1 MKPKTGFTRKKEFW
15 SIVWADSRGN
25 RMSALPPDN
34 LLQPFQIE
42 SMAAQGRLVR
52 LGDAVDKVLSAHDY
66 PLDVARVLGEALAIA
81 SVIAGTLKFEGVLTF
96 QIKGDGPINIL
107 VVDVTSDGFLRGYAQ
122 YKEDKLAE
130 ISDGSGA
137 IKGPQQDVPR
147 LFGSGYLALTVDQG
161 PDTQRYQGIVP
172 LEGAT
177 LTDCAHTYF
186 RQSVQL
192 EAVLKIAVDRVP
204 DPEGGLRWRAGA
216 LILQKLEQRGVQQ
229 QSGDDRDPDSDDA
242 WRRAVVLLGSCTS
255 EELLDPQLHPND
267 LLYRLFNEDGV
278 RVFEPTALA
287 MRCRCSR
294 DRVKN
299 VLQSFPRSE
308 IDDMKIGDDVVVTCE
323 FCNASYVFDPTA
335 IDLLYADQ
343 AE

>member
-1 MKPKTGFTRKKEFW
+1 
-15 SIVWADSRGN
+15 
-25 RMSALPPDN
+25 MSEVPPDN

-52 LGDAVDKVLSAHDY
+52 LGDAVQSVLGAHDY
-66 PLDVARVLGEALAIA
+66 PDDVARVLGEAQAIA
-81 SVIAGTLKFEGVLTF
+81 GVIAGTLKFDGVLTF
-96 QIKGDGPINIL
+96 QIKGDGPVNML
-107 VVDVTSDGFLRGYAQ
+107 VVDVTSDGAMRGYAQ
-122 YKEDKLAE
+122 FNGDSLAAL
-130 ISDGSGA
+130 SAGPGA
-137 IKGPQQDVPR
+137 PKGPQQDVPR
-147 LFGSGYLALTVDQG
+147 LFGNGHLALTVDQG

-192 EAVLKIAVDRVP
+192 DAVLKVAVDRVAHE
-204 DPEGGLRWRAGA
+204 DGETRWRAGA

-229 QSGDDRDPDSDDA
+229 QSGDDRDPDFDDA

-255 EELLDPQLHPND
+255 AELIDPALHPND

-278 RVFEPTALA
+278 RVFDPSALA

-294 DRVKN
+294 DRVVS
-299 VLQSFPRSE
+299 VLRSFPRTE
-308 IDDMKIGDDVVVTCE
+308 IADMKIGDDVIVTCE
-323 FCNASYVFDPTA
+323 FCNESYKFDPAA
-335 IDLLYADQ
+335 IDEMFAKSGD
-343 AE
+343 

>member
-1 MKPKTGFTRKKEFW
+1 MT
-15 SIVWADSRGN
+15 
-25 RMSALPPDN
+25 ALPPDN
-34 LLQPFQIE
+34 QIQPFQIE

-52 LGDAVDKVLSAHDY
+52 LGDAVQAVLGAHDY
-66 PLDVARVLGEALAIA
+66 PTDVARMLGEAQAIA
-81 SVIAGTLKFEGVLTF
+81 GVIAGTLKFDGVLTF
-96 QIKGDGPINIL
+96 QIKGDGPINML
-107 VVDVTSDGFLRGYAQ
+107 VVDVTSDGAMRGYAQ
-122 YKEDKLAE
+122 FNGDKLAAA
-130 ISDGSGA
+130 A
-137 IKGPQQDVPR
+137 IDQEEGKGPQQDVPR

-192 EAVLKIAVDRVP
+192 DAVLKVAVDRVA
-204 DPEGGLRWRAGA
+204 DAAGDVSWRAGA

-229 QSGDDRDPDSDDA
+229 QSGDDQDSDADDA
-242 WRRAVVLLGSCTS
+242 WRRAVVLMGSCTS
-255 EELLDPQLHPND
+255 EELLDPALHPND

-278 RVFEPTALA
+278 RVFEPSPLV

-294 DRVKN
+294 DRVEN
-299 VLQSFPRSE
+299 VLKSFPRSE
-308 IDDMKIGDDVVVTCE
+308 IATMKVGDDVIVTCE
-323 FCNASYVFDPTA
+323 FCNESYKFDPAA
-335 IDLLYADQ
+335 IEAMYAAG

>member
-1 MKPKTGFTRKKEFW
+1 
-15 SIVWADSRGN
+15 
-25 RMSALPPDN
+25 MSTLPPDN

-52 LGDAVDKVLSAHDY
+52 LGDAVDKVLAAHDY
-66 PLDVARVLGEALAIA
+66 PADVARVLGEALAIA
-81 SVIAGTLKFEGVLTF
+81 GVIAGTLKFDGVLTF
-96 QIKGDGPINIL
+96 QIKGDGAVNIL
-107 VVDVTSDGFLRGYAQ
+107 VVDVTSDGALRGYAQ
-122 YKEDKLAE
+122 YKEDLLAE
-130 ISDGSGA
+130 MSDGAGA

-192 EAVLKIAVDRVP
+192 EAVLKVAVERIANSN
-204 DPEGGLRWRAGA
+204 GGSHWRAGA

-229 QSGDDRDPDSDDA
+229 QSGDDKDLDADDA
-242 WRRAVVLLGSCTS
+242 WRRAVALLGSCTS

-278 RVFEPTALA
+278 RVFDPTPLV

-294 DRVKN
+294 DRVEN
-299 VLQSFPRSE
+299 VLHSFPRSE
-308 IDDMKIGDDVVVTCE
+308 IEDMKVGDDVVVTCE
-323 FCNASYVFDPTA
+323 FCNSKYIFDPAA
-335 IDLLYADQ
+335 IDTLYAET
-343 AE
+343 AT